1 MRRILLPLIFG
12 LLGTAVLASLG
23 VWQLQRLAWKESVLS
38 EIEAAIG
45 ADPVPLPDIPDPERD
60 RYLPVWATGHMTGP
74 TLRVLVSQKE
84 KGAGYRLIT
93 PFESGDRRVLIDRG
107 FLPVDRPVP
116 ETPTREVTVIGNLL
130 WPDEVDG
137 YTPEPDR
144 DQGLWFARDLPAL
157 AAELGTEPLL
167 IVLRDE
173 TFDDA
178 GVSPLPVSSA
188 GIPNDHLGYAVQ
200 WFGMAL
206 IWLVMTGILIYRN
219 LRPRDDP
226 REDPRKGTSAGAK
239 KGETT

>member
-1 MRRILLPLIFG
+1 MC
-12 LLGTAVLASLG
+12 
-23 VWQLQRLAWKESVLS
+23 
-38 EIEAAIG
+38 
-45 ADPVPLPDIPDPERD
+45 
-60 RYLPVWATGHMTGP
+60 
-74 TLRVLVSQKE
+74 VS
-84 KGAGYRLIT
+84 T
-93 PFESGDRRVLIDRG
+93 
-107 FLPVDRPVP
+107 
-116 ETPTREVTVIGNLL
+116 
-130 WPDEVDG
+130 
-137 YTPEPDR
+137 
-144 DQGLWFARDLPAL
+144 ARDLPAL

-219 LRPRDDP
+219 LRPR
-226 REDPRKGTSAGAK
+226 EDPRKGTSAGAK